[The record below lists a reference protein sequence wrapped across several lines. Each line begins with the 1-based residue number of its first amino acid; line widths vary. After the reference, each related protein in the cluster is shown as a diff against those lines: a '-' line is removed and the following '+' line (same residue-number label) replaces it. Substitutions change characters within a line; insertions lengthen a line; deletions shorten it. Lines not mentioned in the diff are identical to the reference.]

1 MINGF
6 KRGFQNKK
14 KGIRILSVYRVDIED
29 IFFDGDFAVGVMII
43 N

>member
-6 KRGFQNKK
+6 KKGFQNKK
-14 KGIRILSVYRVDIED
+14 KGIMILSVYRVDIED
-29 IFFDGDFAVGVMII
+29 MFDGDFAVGVTFI